1 MTESESSGLI
11 LEALQRSAKA
21 LDAAQILKAL
31 PAPYRSP
38 SVDIMALL
46 DKLEGEGKVWK
57 WGEAKKP
64 RYSTVNPVERARQTM
79 LDALPAPLSAPK
91 LKEIVGRRLQGY
103 PSNQK
108 GKLLTSI
115 LHALVAEGAVM
126 KLPARGIQYSR
137 PAAKPAFADALAAIR
152 RDYADIPSAEA
163 HRAFEQIFGPEF
175 TIEERI
181 QRAVLVVEPRARTG
195 GVAWAPDVR
204 ARISPPVGKEVF
216 DAAVLG
222 MARIGLLHLHEFSG
236 HLQVSEQQRQDLV
249 FDGQEKYY
257 GGITLRG

>member
-21 LDAAQILKAL
+21 LDAAQIRKAL

-38 SVDIMALL
+38 SLEIMTLL
-46 DKLEGEGKVWK
+46 HRLEGEGKIWK
-57 WGEAKKP
+57 WGEAKNP
-64 RYSTVNPVERARQTM
+64 RYSTVSPGERARQNM
-79 LDALPAPLSAPK
+79 LDALRAPLSAPK

-103 PSNQK
+103 PSSEK
-108 GKLLTSI
+108 GKFLTAI

-126 KLPARGIQYSR
+126 KSPARGIQYSR
-137 PAAKPAFADALAAIR
+137 PAAKPVLDEALATIR
-152 RDYADIPSAEA
+152 RDYANIPAAEA
-163 HRAFEQIFGPEF
+163 YRAFEQIFGPEF
-175 TIEERI
+175 TLEERI
-181 QRAVLVVEPRARTG
+181 QRAVLAVEPRARTG

-204 ARISPPVGKEVF
+204 ARISPPVEKEVF

-222 MARIGLLHLHEFSG
+222 MARNGLLHLHEFSG

-249 FDGQEKYY
+249 FDGQGKYY